1 MCVLRVRQ
9 VSPVGKS
16 ATTRGR
22 RPMVSLQRGILYGA
36 LPTAR
41 MDLVSYI
48 YIYIERERERRE
60 RERARAR
67 GGEGERIWFTH
78 ARAHARAHSHLK
90 TPPASACSFNDFKP
104 EGATALAPALQQLT
118 TLHKLILGSAASL
131 LPSSSLEAPDS
142 SVRGPPSRFLRFDH
156 ETGRLRGRVIL
167 RGESGLGSLGL
178 PETWNTATRRC
189 GLYISPSI

>member
-1 MCVLRVRQ
+1 MRAACPTSLTSREERNHERAASHGLPSKRHLVWR
-9 VSPVGKS
+9 SPDCSDGP
-16 ATTRGR
+16 R
-22 RPMVSLQRGILYGA
+22 I
-36 LPTAR
+36 
-41 MDLVSYI
+41 I
-48 YIYIERERERRE
+48 YIYMREREERERES
-60 RERARAR
+60 
-67 GGEGERIWFTH
+67 GGERERIWFTH
-78 ARAHARAHSHLK
+78 AHAHAHAHSHLK

-118 TLHKLILGSAASL
+118 TLQKLILGSAASL

-178 PETWNTATRRC
+178 PETWNTTTRRC